1 MADLTSSFPKWQVV
15 VSYSSFPSW
24 AAKLWPLLDTAQK
37 YWSVPS
43 LASFVVGS
51 SCLFLF
57 VLLLREKHISQ
68 ENSSWLCF
76 VNCAWYIKQAIISS
90 SFLALAKNLVFTC
103 KWTGK
108 NDILMIQKAE
118 NKTFLE
124 TIRKSKHGMCIRW
137 YVRIITVEFLIYING
152 IVVML
157 KNSQLLK
164 LHVEIF
170 IGNDASSLFLKN
182 SG

>member
-1 MADLTSSFPKWQVV
+1 
-15 VSYSSFPSW
+15 
-24 AAKLWPLLDTAQK
+24 
-37 YWSVPS
+37 
-43 LASFVVGS
+43 
-51 SCLFLF
+51 
-57 VLLLREKHISQ
+57 
-68 ENSSWLCF
+68 
-76 VNCAWYIKQAIISS
+76 
-90 SFLALAKNLVFTC
+90 
-103 KWTGK
+103 
-108 NDILMIQKAE
+108 MIQKAE

-124 TIRKSKHGMCIRW
+124 TIRKSEHGMCIRW